1 MMCGAKRLQHLPGDL
16 DAALYGRSMLEPIA
30 QGFAF
35 HQFGHHIA
43 RARRQG
49 SHIVERADMGVIQRG
64 DRAGL
69 ALESFAELLRG
80 EFYGYDA
87 VQAGVQTAV
96 DLSHTARAQQADN
109 LVRAK
114 PGAGR

>member
-1 MMCGAKRLQHLPGDL
+1 MKNRVQRVHGRVARLW
-16 DAALYGRSMLEPIA
+16 
-30 QGFAF
+30 
-35 HQFGHHIA
+35 
-43 RARRQG
+43 
-49 SHIVERADMGVIQRG
+49 GVIQRG

-87 VQAGVQTAV
+87 VRAGVQTAV